1 MYKSLGCEKGLKID
15 EETGFID
22 EETGFT
28 VAIYNTVTITINGS
42 WQLLPKK
49 HEDFMINYWRP
60 SSVNLL
66 QDKT

>member
-1 MYKSLGCEKGLKID
+1 VYKSLGCEKGLKID

-49 HEDFMINYWRP
+49 HEDFMINY
-60 SSVNLL
+60 
-66 QDKT
+66 